1 MRREDLTDLAAFV
14 VVAEE
19 KSFTRAA
26 VKLATSQSALSHTM
40 RRLET
45 RLGTRLLERTT
56 RSVAPTEAG
65 TRLLGTLV
73 PALQSIDDQI
83 ATLVDPAEGPSGTI
97 WIAVPRH
104 AARTI
109 LWPAMAQLLPAHPG
123 VNVELSIV
131 SGSTGI
137 VSDRFDAD
145 ISLGAAVAKDMVAV
159 PIGRDLR
166 MAIVGS
172 PGYFSDRSVPRTPAD
187 LAAHSCI
194 NLRPRDDGGFQIW
207 TLRKDGRDVS
217 VHVAGRVAFDDE
229 EMAVVAAED
238 GLGLAFVMED
248 QVADRIADG
257 SLIRVLDDWCA
268 PFGGYHLRYT
278 SRRPPSAALTLLI
291 DALRIRG

>member
-1 MRREDLTDLAAFV
+1 MRREDLTDLAAFM

-65 TRLLGTLV
+65 TRLLGTLA
-73 PALQSIDDQI
+73 PALQSIDDQV
-83 ATLVDPAEGPSGTI
+83 AALVDTEEGTSGTI
-97 WIAVPRH
+97 RIAAPRH
-104 AARTI
+104 AARTT

-145 ISLGAAVAKDMVAV
+145 IGLGEAVAKDMVAV
-159 PIGRDLR
+159 PISRDLR
-166 MAIVGS
+166 MAVVGS
-172 PGYFSDRSVPRTPAD
+172 PEYFSDRPVPKTPAD
-187 LAAHSCI
+187 LSAHSCI
-194 NLRPRDDGGFQIW
+194 GVRSRDDDGSRIW

-217 VHVAGRVAFDDE
+217 VHVEGQVAFDDE
-229 EMAVVAAED
+229 EMAVLAAEA

-248 QVADRIADG
+248 QVANRIADG
-257 SLIRVLDDWCA
+257 SLIRVLDDWCS
-268 PFGGYHLRYT
+268 PFGGYHLRHT
-278 SRRPPSAALTLLI
+278 SRRPPSAALTLLV